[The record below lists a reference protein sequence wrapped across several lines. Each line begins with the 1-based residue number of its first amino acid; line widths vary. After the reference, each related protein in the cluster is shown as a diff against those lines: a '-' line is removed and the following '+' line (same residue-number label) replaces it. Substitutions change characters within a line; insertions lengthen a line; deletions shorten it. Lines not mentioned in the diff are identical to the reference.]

1 MWFLSKRDPGQS
13 TALQFQLLVCKLS
26 LLNIHQTCILCIYEC
41 HFVCPGFYSNEST
54 LSVERFLSL
63 YMKGI
68 KHKVDDRLS
77 DMAEVQCLCV
87 MEGLYGGEDALSR
100 FI

>member
-1 MWFLSKRDPGQS
+1 MLSNKNRHSNHVYMCCVLHAQ
-13 TALQFQLLVCKLS
+13 VCLNNS
-26 LLNIHQTCILCIYEC
+26 L
-41 HFVCPGFYSNEST
+41 
-54 LSVERFLSL
+54 
-63 YMKGI
+63 
-68 KHKVDDRLS
+68 HKVDDRLS